1 MKLIPVIS
9 LLPFVFLPGTLAA
22 KEVLLNCQMGACFWA
37 DVLEKSELDQLQG
50 KIRTVE
56 ARLKFLTTL
65 HDGEYPDDYE
75 SSIPPKDVRE
85 TEATAICNREYPAMV
100 DEDGT
105 FTSLGLL
112 ESLGYEVSAA
122 SLYMLLCHE
131 SQYLTATTESLNAL
145 GYVKDNRVFF
155 ASVDELQARLGTKII
170 EGQTPFHFRVI
181 DVASDDVLNIRSEP
195 TASSQIVGKI
205 PFDAE
210 LVEVSGVSADGKWS
224 RVNAVEA
231 VGWIRNRYLA
241 PTMIEF
247 LQDTS
252 LPVGLVCLSEEP
264 FSSIQISN
272 DRLVFDTQNGSQ
284 SSLVID
290 EVVQSG
296 SAWPIRE
303 LSVNDNGRPLTLI
316 IEEETCQSAMVEN
329 YFPYRSYFQDAG
341 DKKRYFGCCTL
352 R

>member
-1 MKLIPVIS
+1 MKLIPAIS
-9 LLPFVFLPGTLAA
+9 LIPIMFLPNTLAA

-37 DVLEKSELDQLQG
+37 EVLEKFEIDQIQAKVG
-50 KIRTVE
+50 TVK
-56 ARLKFLTTL
+56 AKLKYFTTL
-65 HDGEYPDDYE
+65 HDGEYPDHYE
-75 SSIPPKDVRE
+75 SSIPRKDVRE
-85 TEATAICNREYPAMV
+85 SEATAVCNRDYPAIV

-112 ESLGYEVSAA
+112 EGFGYEVSAA
-122 SLYMLLCHE
+122 SLYMLLCHD
-131 SQYLTATTESLNAL
+131 SKYLEATSESLNAL

-155 ASVDELQARLGTKII
+155 SSVAELQSRLSTKIV
-170 EGQTPFHFRVI
+170 EGQTPFHFRVV

-195 TASSQIVGKI
+195 NANSQIIGEI

-241 PTMIEF
+241 PTMVEF

-252 LPVGLVCLSEEP
+252 LPVGLVCQSEEP

-272 DRLVFDTQNGSQ
+272 DRLVLDTQNGSQ
-284 SSLVID
+284 SALVID

-303 LSVNDNGRPLTLI
+303 ISVTDGGRPLTLI
-316 IEEETCQSAMVEN
+316 VEEETCQSAMVEN
-329 YFPYRSYFQDAG
+329 YFPYRSYFQDSG

-352 R
+352 K